1 MTYEELWRS
10 WNPWQFI
17 PERFNLGVHLTQTQ
31 VKRGLGNK
39 WALLWE
45 NARGDT
51 GRFTYAQLDVLSN
64 RLASSL
70 SQLGIRRGDRVLL
83 RLPNVPE
90 FYIAALAIAKLGGI
104 FIPTS
109 TQFRQEEIAY
119 RLKDTE
125 AIAAITALHLLPA
138 LEEAATNCASLRHL
152 IVAAYPDRQETVPN
166 RYTDFWRLVES
177 GSENFVPAD
186 TRHDDIAFIAYTS
199 GTTGDPKGVVH
210 LHRYPVAYESL
221 VRYWHDY
228 RPEDVVACPSEMG
241 WLLPVASTFLYALA
255 HGLTVVL
262 YDALGGRFNAEKWLN
277 LFEKYRITNFTAPP
291 TVYRMLL
298 LAADRV
304 PRYALSCWRHAVSA
318 GEPLAPDTMQAM
330 ERIYGVVPLDGL
342 GMSECMVYCFNMVGQ
357 KIKRGSCGRPGPG
370 TVIEL
375 LDDQLQPVDADTPG
389 VLCVRRDTHPG
400 MMKEYWNKP
409 QQTAEVFRGEWY
421 WSGDVLIRDRDGY
434 FWFQGRADDVIKASG
449 YRISPFEV
457 ESALL
462 THPAVHEA
470 AAVASP
476 DPIRGSVVKAF
487 VVLRPGYSPSEEL
500 AAEIQLHVKGRI
512 AAFKCPRKI
521 EFIEALPKTA
531 SGKIRRQELRQRE
544 FAQVAAG
551 QLQSETD
558 SP

>member
-298 LAADRV
+298 LAADRA